1 MQPGTENKDYVS
13 FIERGEF
20 MKRIRLALLTLA
32 VAGLS
37 VGFAA
42 CGDDD
47 DSTSDSGSTGGETS
61 LDMTIGA
68 SLPLSGD
75 LADFGP
81 PGEKAADLALEEINA
96 AIEEVGADHTIEL
109 VKEDN
114 CGAAD
119 PQCAVQAQRK
129 LATSDG
135 ASCIAGPWGSADTI
149 PSGESVSVPEE
160 VPLISPSAT
169 SDEITGLDDEGFV
182 NRTSPPDSFQGPTLA
197 NFVDEDLGGAEGKT
211 INIGARNDAYG
222 TGLAETFTTA
232 WEELG
237 GTVGETVIYDIDLP
251 SYDTEADQIT
261 SGSPDGIVIID
272 FPETYNKVGPA
283 LARTGSFDPS
293 KAYVT
298 DGLISSDV
306 IESAGADAT
315 VGLRGT
321 APGAPDDETQAVAFD
336 EAYGAFEPA
345 DVDRMTFDAQNFDAV
360 VICYL
365 AAVAAG
371 STEGAD
377 LASTIQSV
385 SAAPGDPYTWE
396 ELPAAI
402 EALQAGDDIDYQGAS
417 GAIDMDD
424 AGDATGGV
432 YDIYTFDAKEVAPT
446 DEVEVAA
453 PGS

>member
-1 MQPGTENKDYVS
+1 MS
-13 FIERGEF
+13 
-20 MKRIRLALLTLA
+20 RIRLVLVPLV
-32 VAGLS
+32 VAGMSL
-37 VGFAA
+37 GIAA

-47 DSTSDSGSTGGETS
+47 DDGGDGGPGEAS
-61 LDMTIGA
+61 LDMVIGV

-81 PGEKAADLALEEINA
+81 PGEKAANLAFSEITA
-96 AIEEVGADHTIEL
+96 GIEELGVDHTVEAVI
-109 VKEDN
+109 EDN

-149 PSGESVSVPEE
+149 PSGESVSIPEE

-169 SDEITGLDDEGFV
+169 SDEITGLDDDGFV
-182 NRTSPPDSFQGPTLA
+182 SRTSPPDSFQGPTLA
-197 NFVDEDLGGAEGKT
+197 NFLDEELGAQGKT
-211 INIGARNDAYG
+211 VNIGARNDAYG
-222 TGLAETFTTA
+222 TGLAKTFADA
-232 WEELG
+232 WEGLG
-237 GTVGETVIYDIDLP
+237 GSIGEEVIYDIDLP
-251 SYDTEADQIT
+251 SYDTEAEQIT
-261 SGSPDGIVIID
+261 SGNPDAIVIID

-283 LARTGSFDPS
+283 LVRTGNFDP
-293 KAYVT
+293 KTGFVT

-306 IESAGADAT
+306 IESAGAEAT

-321 APGAPDDETQAVAFD
+321 APGAPDDETQAKAFD
-336 EAYGAFEPA
+336 EAYNAAEPA

-360 VICYL
+360 MLCYL

-377 LASTIQSV
+377 IAEQIQAV
-385 SAAPGDPYTWE
+385 SAPPGDPYTWE
-396 ELPAAI
+396 ELPEAI
-402 EALQAGDDIDYQGAS
+402 EALQNGDDIDYQGAS
-417 GAIDMDD
+417 GAIDQDE
-424 AGDATGGV
+424 AGDATAGV

-446 DEVEVAA
+446 DEVEVAT